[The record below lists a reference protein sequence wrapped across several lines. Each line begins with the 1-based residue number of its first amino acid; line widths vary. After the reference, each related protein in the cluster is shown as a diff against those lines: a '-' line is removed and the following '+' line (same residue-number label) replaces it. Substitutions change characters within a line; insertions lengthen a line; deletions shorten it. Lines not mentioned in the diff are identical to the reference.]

1 MNQPENRNNWYDQT
15 DLNAWYTQQ
24 PEPAAAPAPEKKKRK
39 KHTGMKVTMIVVCV
53 LILVA
58 ATALLASGGFGWNFT
73 VSVDGSPSV
82 SSGEKPA
89 LPSASPKPDE
99 GGSPDGD
106 SDGSSGGVFGDLLP
120 DNGSGITDSDGD
132 GYPDDYTDFFNNFY
146 VSAEETLP
154 SNLETTI
161 ADPGLS
167 LELVSSEGK
176 EKLTYAQ
183 LYDKCINSIVGVMA
197 LYEGVDG
204 YGWGS
209 GVIFSA
215 DGYIITNSHVI
226 SEADS
231 AIVVLS
237 DGSEYEAKLVGEDTQ
252 SDIAVLKIEATGLV
266 PAEFGKSSE
275 LNIGD
280 DVVAIGNPLGVEFS
294 GTLTNGIISAID
306 RDMDYNGATMTLLQ
320 TNAAINEGN
329 SGGPLINMYGQVIGI
344 TNMKMVNTTSATIE
358 GIGFAIPSNTVK
370 EIADQLIVKGK
381 VTGRPGIGIT
391 CGMVPEAAA
400 EHYGLVCGL
409 YIISV
414 VPESD
419 AAAKGVQAGDIL
431 THING
436 TPVYTTD
443 DVLAIR
449 DECSVGDI
457 LTFTIF
463 RNGQSFDVDVEL
475 YDQNDLK

>member
-1 MNQPENRNNWYDQT
+1 MTENTNNWYDQT
-15 DLNAWYTQQ
+15 DLSAWYAQDTSA
-24 PEPAAAPAPEKKKRK
+24 PKAESAPAPAKKKRK
-39 KHTGMKVTMIVVCV
+39 KRTGLKVTMIVLCV

-58 ATALLASGGFGWNFT
+58 ATALLASGGLDKNQPEG
-73 VSVDGSPSV
+73 
-82 SSGEKPA
+82 PA
-89 LPSASPKPDE
+89 LSDGQKPSLPAPTPDAQPSPTPDD
-99 GGSPDGD
+99 GGSIFDG
-106 SDGSSGGVFGDLLP
+106 LLP
-120 DNGSGITDSDGD
+120 DNGITDSDGD
-132 GYPDDYTDFFNNFY
+132 GFPDDYTDFFNNFY
-146 VSAEETLP
+146 IAAEETLP
-154 SNLETTI
+154 SNLETTL
-161 ADPGLS
+161 ANPGLS
-167 LELVSSEGK
+167 LELVSAAGL
-176 EKLTYAQ
+176 EKLSYSQ
-183 LYDKCINSIVGVMA
+183 LYEKCIDSIVGIQA
-197 LYEGVDG
+197 LYDGLDG

-226 SEADS
+226 SEADR
-231 AIVVLS
+231 AVVVLS
-237 DGSEYEAKLVGEDTQ
+237 DGSEYEARLVGEDTQ
-252 SDIAVLKIEATGLV
+252 SDIAVLKIEARGLT
-266 PAEFGKSSE
+266 PAQFGISSE
-275 LNIGD
+275 LAIGD
-280 DVVAIGNPLGVEFS
+280 DVVAIGNPLGMEFS
-294 GTLTNGIISAID
+294 GTMTNGIISAID

-344 TNMKMVNTTSATIE
+344 TNMKMVNSSDVTIE

-370 EIADQLIVKGK
+370 EIADQLIAKGR

-400 EHYGLVCGL
+400 EHYDLVCGL

-419 AAAKGVQAGDIL
+419 AAAKGIQAGDIL

-443 DVLAIR
+443 DVLSIR
-449 DECSVGDI
+449 DECVVGDV

-463 RNGQSFDVDVEL
+463 RNGESFDVDVEL